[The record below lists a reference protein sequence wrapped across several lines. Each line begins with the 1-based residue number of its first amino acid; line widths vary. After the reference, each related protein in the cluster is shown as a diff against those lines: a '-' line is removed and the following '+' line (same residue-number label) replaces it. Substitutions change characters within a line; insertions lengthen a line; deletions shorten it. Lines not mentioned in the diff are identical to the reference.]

1 MSEERKKKR
10 LLQNILDTERSGV
23 LLFAIAFIDGQ
34 IKKAKLAKKVAS
46 YRKALMEF
54 EMRYQ
59 KGIQ

>member
-1 MSEERKKKR
+1 
-10 LLQNILDTERSGV
+10 V